1 MVELVILGSGGAIPT
16 LKRNHPA
23 YLIRHEGWNLLFD
36 CGEDAQR
43 RIEPFGNNRK
53 MAIFISHNHA
63 DHMLG
68 IPGVLLRFSLL
79 GRIRPMNIYA
89 PEELIEFIKVAQS
102 TIHLGTTFE
111 ATVYG
116 VKPGV
121 VFTENDFSVRAF
133 EVEHRGEAFGYEFTY
148 HKPTGTFL
156 PEKAK
161 ELNIPKGRLWSRL
174 AKGEKVQLENGR
186 EIRPEDVSLPPEK
199 GLKIVYSGDTRPCD
213 SVREAAKGADIL
225 LHEAMYT
232 EEHSELAME
241 RGHST
246 AKEAATIASE
256 CNVGLLILTHYSP
269 RYEDGKAVI
278 HEAEKYFPN
287 VVLARDHMRIKLSND
302 GDTEIVTKNN

>member
-1 MVELVILGSGGAIPT
+1 MVELVILGSGGSIPT

-43 RIEPFGNNRK
+43 RIEPYGNNRK

-79 GRIRPMNIYA
+79 GRIKPMSIYA
-89 PEELIEFIKVAQS
+89 PAELIEFIKVAQS

-116 VKPGV
+116 VEPGV
-121 VFTENDFSVRAF
+121 VFSEKDFSVRAF
-133 EVEHRGEAFGYEFTY
+133 EVEHRGKAFGYEFTY
-148 HKPTGTFL
+148 QKPTGTFL

-161 ELNIPKGRLWSRL
+161 ELNIPKGKLWSRL
-174 AKGEKVQLENGR
+174 AKGENVHLEDGR
-186 EIRPEDVSLPPEK
+186 QVRPEDVSLHPEK

-213 SVREAAKGADIL
+213 NVREAAKDADIL

-232 EEHSELAME
+232 EEHSELAAE

-269 RYEDGKAVI
+269 RYEDGEVI
-278 HEAEKYFPN
+278 IREAKKYFPN
-287 VVLARDHMRIKLSND
+287 AVLARDLMSVKLNHD
-302 GDTEIVTKNN
+302 GNTEIVTPKN